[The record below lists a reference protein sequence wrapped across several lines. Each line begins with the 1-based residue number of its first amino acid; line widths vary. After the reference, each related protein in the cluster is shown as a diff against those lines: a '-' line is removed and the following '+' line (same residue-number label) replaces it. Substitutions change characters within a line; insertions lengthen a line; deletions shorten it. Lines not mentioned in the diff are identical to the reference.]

1 MTREHFETLLSDL
14 YDIYNPGKKSDV
26 PGLLDKYNGQEFDA
40 IYQLLFKYN
49 YPRNPLYNPEL
60 TSPKFVKLLIES
72 YSSNRRLLKDKD
84 FLIKNYNQ
92 NVKFEGMVE
101 EKVSSVKTEITKDL
115 QGKMAQNMESIVSAY
130 EEKIG
135 SMQKAFEE
143 KIRRMEE
150 SVSNYQNQIPEMLK
164 SAAPPPADP
173 DNIEIKLNILWTEHE
188 INIPSNLKFCTA
200 GDRVIT
206 TDNNGNVI
214 GLEIKDIY
222 WDCVSVPGKLIK
234 EVTIDKVSNSF

>member
-14 YDIYNPGKKSDV
+14 YDIYNPGKKGDV

-40 IYQLLFKYN
+40 VYQLLFKYN

-60 TSPKFVKLLIES
+60 TSPKFVKLLIDS
-72 YSSNRRLLKDKD
+72 YSSERRILKEKD
-84 FLIKNYNQ
+84 FLLRNYNQ

-115 QGKMAQNMESIVSAY
+115 QGKINENMESIVTAY
-130 EEKIG
+130 ESRIA
-135 SMQKAFEE
+135 SLQKAFEE
-143 KIRRMEE
+143 KIRFMEE
-150 SVSNYQNQIPEMLK
+150 AVNSYQSQIPEMLK
-164 SAAPPPADP
+164 NAAPADP
-173 DNIEIKLNILWTEHE
+173 ENIEIKLNILWSEHE
-188 INIPSNLKFCTA
+188 INIPSNLKYCAA

-222 WDCVSVPGKLIK
+222 WDCVSVPGKLVK
-234 EVTIDKVSNSF
+234 EVTIDKVSSTF